1 MKEGQEELQE
11 EDALKY
17 TEYFLPSRG
26 KSREGKRV
34 YLGEGSHHR
43 NRNRHGRI
51 VGRKEPA
58 ECIIRAR
65 NQWQAQSTTKD

>member
-34 YLGEGSHHR
+34 YLGEGSHQKQKQAWT
-43 NRNRHGRI
+43 HGRQEGTSG
-51 VGRKEPA
+51 VH
-58 ECIIRAR
+58 
-65 NQWQAQSTTKD
+65 N